1 MRKSPWL
8 MSVSPQIEKR
18 QKPETRVYR
27 VGVFAASAHLL
38 MPLSSFMLCCTP
50 SLELVTE
57 TDTGIVGRSPVR
69 PIGDRAAASFCSPVG
84 TLDEAVLHPRR
95 HHVGVRIAIDYQRNR
110 IERTGALRGACIGA
124 VGYPTGFWYFNPFC
138 WQFLFVF
145 GGWFALGG
153 SLESRPLIR
162 SRALLSLGGAY
173 LIFALV
179 MTMAGR
185 FPELAQLMPAW
196 GRCVQP
202 Q

>member
-38 MPLSSFMLCCTP
+38 MPLSFMLCCTP

-69 PIGDRAAASFCSPVG
+69 PIGDRAAGIVPFCSPVG

-95 HHVGVRIAIDYQRNR
+95 HHVGVRIANWLPAQPYRANR
-110 IERTGALRGACIGA
+110 STARSVHRSSRLPSCSEVSLSSAL
-124 VGYPTGFWYFNPFC
+124 TKW
-138 WQFLFVF
+138 
-145 GGWFALGG
+145 
-153 SLESRPLIR
+153 R
-162 SRALLSLGGAY
+162 SPD
-173 LIFALV
+173 I
-179 MTMAGR
+179 
-185 FPELAQLMPAW
+185 LANVP
-196 GRCVQP
+196 
-202 Q
+202 